1 MSDPTVDEN
10 VAKTRFLIISLTRVF
25 GVFALML
32 GILVV
37 LGKVDWPPIVGYVL
51 LVVGV
56 ADFLIIPQFL
66 TKKWRSNPE

>member
-25 GVFALML
+25 GVLALML

-37 LGKVDWPPIVGYVL
+37 LGKVDWHPFIGYAL
-51 LVVGV
+51 LIVGV
-56 ADFLIIPQFL
+56 ADTLIVPQVL
-66 TKKWRSNPE
+66 TKKWRSNSG